1 MLEEINP
8 AKKKNYTIP
17 IVIMFS
23 LFFMIAFVTGYQNP
37 LGSVIEKMSSG
48 NTFMSQLGTLAN
60 FIAYAFMGYPA
71 GRRLQKSGYRVTAL
85 WAVTIGFIGVAV
97 TYFSGFIGTDSFRNL
112 LFGLTNGVTYFS
124 GFIGTDST
132 AVTVYII
139 GAFIAGFSMC
149 LLNTVV
155 NPMLNSLG
163 STPNQGNQLV
173 QFGGTFN
180 SLGATLAPVIVG
192 GLLGGEASTIASA
205 NPVFYLAMG
214 IFAVAFIVLYFSKL
228 PESPD
233 LGKKQEK
240 VKVGGAFKYINFT
253 FGVLA
258 IFCYVGLE
266 VGMANWTYQYLQK
279 HTLVAEANAGF
290 EAAAIAGT
298 VCGMYWLLMLVGRF
312 IGGLVGGKI
321 SSRVMLIIASVGVMA
336 LIIAGIFTNEDMVGF
351 IGFSSKNLEFSTVSI
366 PMNAIYFVLCGLFA
380 SIMWGAIFN
389 LSVTGLGKYTA
400 VASGIF
406 MVMVCGG
413 GIFPFIQSSIA
424 ETNLLSSFWLDFG
437 LAAYIFIY
445 ALVLSI
451 PSKNLPEKQEVLV
464 ED

>member
-1 MLEEINP
+1 MVEELNP
-8 AKKKNYTIP
+8 SKKKNYALP
-17 IVIMFS
+17 IVIMFA

-37 LGSVIEKMSSG
+37 LGSVIEKMSEG
-48 NTFMSQLGTLAN
+48 NPMMSQLGTLAN

-71 GRRLQKSGYRVTAL
+71 GKLLQNKGYRVTAL
-85 WAVTIGFIGVAV
+85 CAVSIGFIGVAI
-97 TYFSGFIGTDSFRNL
+97 TYISGLIGTN
-112 LFGLTNGVTYFS
+112 
-124 GFIGTDST
+124 ST
-132 AVTVYII
+132 AVIIYLI
-139 GAFIAGFSMC
+139 GAFVAGFSMC

-163 STPNQGNQLV
+163 STPNKGNQLV

-192 GLLGGEASTIASA
+192 GLLGGQASTISSA

-214 IFAVAFIVLYFSKL
+214 IFAVAFLVLYFSKL
-228 PESPD
+228 PESED
-233 LGKKQEK
+233 LGKPSEK
-240 VKVGGAFKYINFT
+240 VKVMNAFAYRNFT

-266 VGMANWTYQYLQK
+266 VGMANWTYQFLEKNVELQS
-279 HTLVAEANAGF
+279 ANIASS
-290 EAAAIAGT
+290 AAIAGT
-298 VCGMYWLLMLVGRF
+298 VVGIYWLLMLVGRF
-312 IGGLVGGKI
+312 IGGLIGGKVP
-321 SSRVMLIIASVGVMA
+321 SRVMLSIAAIGAMA
-336 LIIAGIFTNEDMVGF
+336 FILCGIFSSESLVGF
-351 IGFSSKNLEFSTVSI
+351 IGFDSSQFSFSVVKI
-366 PMNAIYFVLCGLFA
+366 PMNAIFLVLCGFFA
-380 SIMWGAIFN
+380 SVMWGAIFN

-413 GIFPFIQSSIA
+413 GIFPWIQSFIAGSSI
-424 ETNLLSSFWLDFG
+424 LSSFWLDFA

-445 ALVLSI
+445 ALLLSK
-451 PSKNLPEKQEVLV
+451 PGKNADVEEEVLV